1 MRLMSINVGR
11 IKDNVLCLK
20 IKKLW
25 RSITL
30 LMSGLTFTD
39 LDYVMMGLQNYVNLE
54 FWIHLLLFFI
64 LKLWAVIGHKVFRHL
79 GDALYIDKMKWGTC
93 QRNY

>member
-54 FWIHLLLFFI
+54 FWIHLSLFFI
-64 LKLWAVIGHKVFRHL
+64 ETMGCHWTQDIIMVCMFI
-79 GDALYIDKMKWGTC
+79 
-93 QRNY
+93 

>member
-1 MRLMSINVGR
+1 MSINVGR

-64 LKLWAVIGHKVFRHL
+64 ETMGCHWTQSVQIRHL
-79 GDALYIDKMKWGTC
+79 GDALYIDKMKWGTS